1 MDNPKPKRKPRVKRK
16 PKTPTQRQS
25 QRQANVQTVKINI
38 GDLTKTKPK
47 RKPRAKKQD
56 REKDGQ
62 SSFNYGGGGISISV
76 PSYSQQMRPFSYSPP
91 VFSRASEPV
100 KAVPSVPVP
109 AEELPVASDGRPPPR
124 KISELTSYRVPR
136 DMTPFSGAIS
146 AGFISSEAPALTRG
160 IYEPMTEEDIIQR
173 DMRRFE
179 KMNEEELQRE
189 MRRYESAGS
198 ETSRATQ
205 KMMELGDVI
214 ISKTMQDIGNAP
226 SAASGGSI
234 QEAIEKGLASS
245 PTPVQSPQTSIGG
258 GGRVYK
264 TTPEQRAKARER
276 YAKRRDQTLAMESQL
291 GEFNR
296 PSLKKEGRSGYG
308 SNQ

>member
-1 MDNPKPKRKPRVKRK
+1 
-16 PKTPTQRQS
+16 
-25 QRQANVQTVKINI
+25 
-38 GDLTKTKPK
+38 
-47 RKPRAKKQD
+47 
-56 REKDGQ
+56 
-62 SSFNYGGGGISISV
+62 
-76 PSYSQQMRPFSYSPP
+76 MRPFNYSPP

-100 KAVPSVPVP
+100 RAVPSAPSVPVP

-124 KISELTSYRVPR
+124 RISELTSYSVPR

-160 IYEPMTEEDIIQR
+160 IYEPMTEEDISQR

-179 KMNEEELQRE
+179 KMNEDELRRE

-198 ETSRATQ
+198 DTSRATQ
-205 KMMELGDVI
+205 KMLELGNVI
-214 ISKTMQDIGNAP
+214 ISKTMQDIPNAP
-226 SAASGGSI
+226 AGASGGSI
-234 QEAIEKGLASS
+234 QEAIEEAIEKGLASS
-245 PTPVQSPQTSIGG
+245 PTPAPVQPPQPSIEGG

-264 TTPEQRAKARER
+264 TTPAQRAKARER